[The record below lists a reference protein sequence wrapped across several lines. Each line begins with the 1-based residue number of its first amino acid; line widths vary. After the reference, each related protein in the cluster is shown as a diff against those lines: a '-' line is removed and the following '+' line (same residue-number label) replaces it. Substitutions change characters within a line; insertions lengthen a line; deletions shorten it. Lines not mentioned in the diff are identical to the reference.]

1 MSRLTLEELIERKRQ
16 SDDDKVKYKAVHSDL
31 LGGEIMVKK
40 LPLRQV
46 TALIDRY
53 PNPNTTE
60 SMEMAQ
66 ELIYRSCDLFGNAEL
81 QKEYGIEGD
90 KYEIVSAVFDDNLEE
105 LTKVSEEILDF
116 YFTNGMPSIAE
127 LKNS

>member
-66 ELIYRSCDLFGNAEL
+66 ELIYRSCDLFSHAAISMRSCRL
-81 QKEYGIEGD
+81 FSMTIW
-90 KYEIVSAVFDDNLEE
+90 
-105 LTKVSEEILDF
+105 
-116 YFTNGMPSIAE
+116 
-127 LKNS
+127 KNSQR

>member
-16 SDDDKVKYKAVHSDL
+16 SDDDKVKYKVVHSDL
-31 LGGEIMVKK
+31 LGGEVMVKK

-46 TALIDRY
+46 TMLIDRF
-53 PNPNTTE
+53 PEPNTTE
-60 SMEMAQ
+60 SMEMMQ
-66 ELIYRSCDLFGNAEL
+66 ELIYRSCDLFRNAEL

-90 KYEIVSAVFDDNLEE
+90 KYEIVSAVFEDNLDEI
-105 LTKVSEEILDF
+105 TKVGQEILDF

>member
-46 TALIDRY
+46 TVLIDRY
-53 PNPNTTE
+53 PDPNTTE
-60 SMEMAQ
+60 SMEMMQ
-66 ELIYRSCDLFGNAEL
+66 ELIYRSCDLFRNAEL

-90 KYEIVSAVFDDNLEE
+90 KYEIVSAVFEDNLDEI
-105 LTKVSEEILDF
+105 TKVGQEILDF

>member
-66 ELIYRSCDLFGNAEL
+66 ELIYRSCDLFRNADL

-116 YFTNGMPSIAE
+116 YFTNGMLSIAE

>member
-31 LGGEIMVKK
+31 LGGEVMVKK

-46 TALIDRY
+46 TMLIDRF
-53 PNPNTTE
+53 PDPNTTD
-60 SMEMAQ
+60 SMEMMQ
-66 ELIYRSCDLFGNAEL
+66 ELIYRSCDLFRNPEL

-90 KYEIVSAVFDDNLEE
+90 KYEIVAAVFEDNLDEI
-105 LTKVSEEILDF
+105 TKVGQEIFDF

-127 LKNS
+127 LKNL

>member
-46 TALIDRY
+46 TALVDRF
-53 PNPNTTE
+53 PDPNTTE
-60 SMEMAQ
+60 SMEMMQ
-66 ELIYRSCDLFGNAEL
+66 ELIYRSCDLFRSAEL

-90 KYEIVSAVFDDNLEE
+90 KYEIVSAVFEDNLDEI
-105 LTKVSEEILDF
+105 TKVGQEILDF

>member
-31 LGGEIMVKK
+31 LGGEVMVKK

-46 TALIDRY
+46 TMLIDRF
-53 PNPNTTE
+53 PEPNTTE
-60 SMEMAQ
+60 SMEMMQ
-66 ELIYRSCDLFGNAEL
+66 ELIYRSCDLFRNAEL

-90 KYEIVSAVFDDNLEE
+90 KYEIVSAVFEDNLDEI
-105 LTKVSEEILDF
+105 TKVGQEILDF

>member
-53 PNPNTTE
+53 PDPNTTE
-60 SMEMAQ
+60 SMEMMQ
-66 ELIYRSCDLFGNAEL
+66 ELIYRSCDLFRNAEL

-90 KYEIVSAVFDDNLEE
+90 KYEIVSAVFEDNLDEI
-105 LTKVSEEILDF
+105 TKVGQEILDF

>member
-16 SDDDKVKYKAVHSDL
+16 SDDDKVKYKAVHSEL
-31 LGGEIMVKK
+31 LGCEIMVKK

-46 TALIDRY
+46 TVVIDRY
-53 PNPNTTE
+53 PAPNTTE
-60 SMEMAQ
+60 SMEMMQ
-66 ELIYRSCDLFGNAEL
+66 ELIYRSCDLFRNAEL

-90 KYEIVSAVFDDNLEE
+90 KYEIVSAVFEDNLDEI
-105 LTKVSEEILDF
+105 TKVGQEILDF

>member
-16 SDDDKVKYKAVHSDL
+16 SDDDKVKYKSVHSDL

-46 TALIDRY
+46 TVLIDRY
-53 PNPNTTE
+53 PDPNTTE
-60 SMEMAQ
+60 SMEMMQ
-66 ELIYRSCDLFGNAEL
+66 ELIYRSCDLFRNAEL

-90 KYEIVSAVFDDNLEE
+90 KYEIVSAVFEDNLDEI
-105 LTKVSEEILDF
+105 TKVGQEILDF
-116 YFTNGMPSIAE
+116 YFTNGMQSIAE

>member
-66 ELIYRSCDLFGNAEL
+66 ELIYRSCDLFRNADL
-81 QKEYGIEGD
+81 QKEYGIEL
-90 KYEIVSAVFDDNLEE
+90 KAISMRSCLLFSM
-105 LTKVSEEILDF
+105 TIW
-116 YFTNGMPSIAE
+116 
-127 LKNS
+127 KNSRR

>member
-66 ELIYRSCDLFGNAEL
+66 ELIYRSCDLFRNADL
-81 QKEYGIEGD
+81 QKEYGIEGN

-116 YFTNGMPSIAE
+116 YFTNGMPSIVE

>member
-16 SDDDKVKYKAVHSDL
+16 LDDDKVKYKAVHSDL

-66 ELIYRSCDLFGNAEL
+66 ELIYRSCDLFRNADL